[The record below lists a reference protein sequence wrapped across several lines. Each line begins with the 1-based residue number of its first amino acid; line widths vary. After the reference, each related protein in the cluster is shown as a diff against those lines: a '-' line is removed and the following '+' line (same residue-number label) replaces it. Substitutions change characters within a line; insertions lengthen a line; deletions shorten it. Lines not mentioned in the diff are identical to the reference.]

1 MAFKRV
7 IIRRVGPLFWLLEP
21 MRVFLTIA
29 LLILFSGC
37 SSRQE
42 SNAGVTVV
50 PPKSLSDT
58 DAIYSAIILTIS
70 TSSTPADMSNQKGF
84 VLCVLGEDPSP
95 ALLESLKVSKITV
108 YPCSASALVRST
120 NKPVIE
126 FYIHE
131 VISQS
136 KNEVTVSA
144 NYYNA
149 NESTTDYT
157 FVVVKKSGE
166 WVVVHTQDQVRLS

>member
-1 MAFKRV
+1 
-7 IIRRVGPLFWLLEP
+7 

-42 SNAGVTVV
+42 SNASVTAV
-50 PPKSLSDT
+50 PRKSLSDT
-58 DAIYSAIILTIS
+58 DAIYYAIFLAVAS
-70 TSSTPADMSNQKGF
+70 SGTSADMSNQKGF
-84 VLCVLGEDPSP
+84 VLCILGEDPST

-120 NKPVIE
+120 NNPVIE

-131 VISQS
+131 LISQS

-149 NESTTDYT
+149 NESATDYT
-157 FVVVKKSGE
+157 FVVVKKSGA